1 MNGYR
6 ILPARPEHGAVL
18 SELSRTVAY
27 SPETADA
34 SRGFLIYQG
43 TPEEYAALLTVC
55 TASRVAIDADGRGA
69 AFLLAKPGEIVRDEL
84 PFVERYRAEEYLLID
99 QIGVR
104 PEARGAGLA
113 QALLDAVVTA
123 AARRVMGAVI
133 MHAPVRNLRSLRFFT
148 EKNGFSFAGSY
159 REVEFEWGY
168 YEKIF

>member
-1 MNGYR
+1 MSGYR
-6 ILPARPEHGAVL
+6 IVPARPEHGAVL
-18 SELSRTVAY
+18 SELSRAVAY
-27 SPETADA
+27 SPETADPW
-34 SRGFLIYQG
+34 RGYLVCQG
-43 TPEEYAALLTVC
+43 TAEEYAALLTVC
-55 TASRVAIDADGRGA
+55 TASRVAFDADGRGV

-84 PFVERYRAEEYLLID
+84 PFVERHQAEEYLLID

-104 PEARGAGLA
+104 PEARGEGLA

-123 AARRVMGAVI
+123 AGRRVVSAVI

-159 REVEFEWGY
+159 REAEFKWGY